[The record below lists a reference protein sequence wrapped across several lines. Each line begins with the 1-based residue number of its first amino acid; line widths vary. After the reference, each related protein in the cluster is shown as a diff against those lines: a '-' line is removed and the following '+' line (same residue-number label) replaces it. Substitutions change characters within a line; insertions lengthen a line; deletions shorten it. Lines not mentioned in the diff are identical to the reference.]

1 MNAVLAGL
9 VGMVVILFGG
19 VAFLY
24 VRLRNVAGPRE
35 RAFLDRMVLLSPAGG
50 IAFGFLLWLVADA
63 THASGGIVFAAM
75 SPVFLWLPAILL
87 GRRLRQLRKEDAAS

>member
-24 VRLRNVAGPRE
+24 VRLRNAAGPRE
-35 RAFLDRMVLLSPAGG
+35 RAFLGRMILLSPAGG
-50 IAFGFLLWLVADA
+50 IAFGFLLWLAADV

-75 SPVFLWLPAILL
+75 SPVLLWLPAILL

>member
-1 MNAVLAGL
+1 MNSDLAYLAGMAVISLGVLA
-9 VGMVVILFGG
+9 
-19 VAFLY
+19 FLH

-35 RAFLDRMVLLSPAGG
+35 RAFLGRMILLSPAGG
-50 IAFGFLLWLVADA
+50 IAFGFLLWLAADV

-75 SPVFLWLPAILL
+75 SPVLLWLPAILL